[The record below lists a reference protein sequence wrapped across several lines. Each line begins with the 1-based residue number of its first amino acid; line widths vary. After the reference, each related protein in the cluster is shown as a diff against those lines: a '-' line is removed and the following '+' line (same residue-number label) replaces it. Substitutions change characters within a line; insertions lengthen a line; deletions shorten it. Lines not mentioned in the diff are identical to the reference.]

1 MVDKTGL
8 IKTDTLSWGM
18 DILRENLL
26 GDGER
31 GCFDG
36 QFLLA
41 MPGLDDSTFA
51 RTVVYI
57 VAHNSDA
64 AVGFV
69 LNRPKSIS
77 FAELMVQLDLIK
89 SKDVATLSTAAQ
101 TMNVRCGGPLDAG
114 RGFVLHSDD
123 YESDSTMPVSDELR
137 LTATVDIL
145 RAIINGRGPL
155 RVTMMLGYAGWGA
168 GQLES
173 EVSANGWLTCP
184 AIDDMVFDDD
194 LDTQYDRAF
203 AAMGI
208 DPVMLS
214 RDCGQA

>member
-1 MVDKTGL
+1 
-8 IKTDTLSWGM
+8 M

-41 MPGLDDSTFA
+41 MPGLEDSTFS
-51 RTVVYI
+51 RTVIYV
-57 VAHNSDA
+57 VAHSSDA

-69 LNRPKSIS
+69 INRPKSIS
-77 FAELMVQLDLIK
+77 FPELMVQLDLVK
-89 SKDVATLSTAAQ
+89 SRDLAKLPISARALS
-101 TMNVRCGGPLDAG
+101 VGCGGPLDSG
-114 RGFVLHSDD
+114 RGFVLHSED
-123 YESDSTMPVSDELR
+123 YESDSTLPVSDELR

-145 RAIINGRGPL
+145 RAIVEGRGP
-155 RVTMMLGYAGWGA
+155 RQATMMLGYAGWGA

-194 LDTQYDRAF
+194 LETKYDRAF

-208 DPVMLS
+208 DPAMLS